1 VRQPILQACR
11 RYPPR
16 LLTGQRQTQ
25 SCHPPKSYARV
36 GQRID
41 GISPSID
48 QAASAAVPAD
58 WTIAIDGGFVSCVG
72 QGELSNF
79 EILTLKTCVR
89 QHKTLCFCLGRSQAT
104 GAAERVS
111 TLVRARTGH
120 KAPKLRM
127 VTDGANNTLSIRQ
140 GLPFPATP
148 ILDWF
153 HISMKIRHV
162 EQIVQGLRPR
172 TETERSTK
180 NLLAADLAKYVGV
193 SGTTMRESS
202 TKSCARFC

>member
-1 VRQPILQACR
+1 
-11 RYPPR
+11 
-16 LLTGQRQTQ
+16 
-25 SCHPPKSYARV
+25 
-36 GQRID
+36 
-41 GISPSID
+41 
-48 QAASAAVPAD
+48 
-58 WTIAIDGGFVSCVG
+58 
-72 QGELSNF
+72 
-79 EILTLKTCVR
+79 
-89 QHKTLCFCLGRSQAT
+89 
-104 GAAERVS
+104 
-111 TLVRARTGH
+111 
-120 KAPKLRM
+120 M